1 MRMTIQDVIN
11 IITATVPEAPLEDIL
26 GATRDTIKVGDA
38 SQTVKGIVTTF
49 LATSEV
55 IEKAVE
61 LGANLVITHEPTFYE
76 DKDETD
82 WLEDDPVYQ
91 AKRRLIDENNVVI
104 WRFHDYWHLHRPD
117 GILTGVLQELGW
129 DNQNEAE
136 IRAHLN
142 TRVESVEDYIGMARD
157 FTRFNIQP
165 ISLLDLAEMFKEK
178 LDIERVRMVGNPAMI
193 CSRIALLVGMAGGKF
208 PIEMVGRDD
217 IDVLVCGEINE
228 WETSEYVRDA
238 LHFYQEKGLLILGHV
253 NSEESGMKWCAD
265 WLRPLLP
272 GMEITHV
279 SAGDPFHFV

>member
-49 LATSEV
+49 IATSEV

-136 IRAHLN
+136 IQAHLN

-178 LDIERVRMVGNPAMI
+178 LDI
-193 CSRIALLVGMAGGKF
+193 IAHLKTF
-208 PIEMVGRDD
+208 EEMVYD
-217 IDVLVCGEINE
+217 IKCHIPDG
-228 WETSEYVRDA
+228 SMA
-238 LHFYQEKGLLILGHV
+238 
-253 NSEESGMKWCAD
+253 
-265 WLRPLLP
+265 
-272 GMEITHV
+272 V
-279 SAGDPFHFV
+279 S